1 MHETNSPH
9 DSPDSTP
16 PVRAPAPARKGLR
29 LRWRALARTLG
40 WLVLVALLLVLMLFG
55 WLFYAVQSERG
66 THQLW
71 VTLSWALR
79 GAISGEV
86 VSGTLRHGMTLRN
99 VVYTKDG
106 LRISIDEVQGQW
118 RIGYKPRRLHISTL
132 RASTVQVTLPPPAP
146 SAKPAS
152 LPASITLP
160 AIVDIDAL
168 AVERIRIQQG
178 AGATA
183 SVTELSALRGA
194 LHSDGV
200 RHRIAVDHLLTPF
213 GQTTLHGQLEGTRP
227 FALQAAATLDS
238 TLKGEQ
244 YQIAARAS
252 GSLQKLTLEAD
263 ATGDRLKGRAEVEA
277 TPFDAVPLVRA
288 QLSADHVNPRVFSP
302 GAPEA
307 DLAVR
312 ADVRPVEAGGAA
324 GAPLTVAG
332 PVSIRNAQAGPLDRQ
347 RLPLQSAEARIE
359 LNQER
364 QTVSDLLVQ
373 LTGKGRITGQGELE
387 DGRGGFDLDVRD
399 LDPRALHG
407 AMRTY
412 SLNGPLSVR
421 LEPGKQS
428 VALDLRGGNLRVFVS
443 ANADAQQVALDTA
456 RLEVAD
462 GRLLVDGTL
471 GLQGQQAF
479 ALKGR
484 ITNFDPAA
492 LTTAAKG
499 RINGDLE
506 ARGTLAEV
514 LEAVLTFG
522 VRDSEYAALPL
533 MANGKLHVKGRRLLP
548 SEMHLDVAGNR
559 ADARGSFGARG
570 DRLRVTVDAPQLAR
584 LQLGMAGTLTADA
597 DVSGTF
603 EKPQVLANYA
613 AESLVIG
620 PHRLASASG
629 RAEVRDGLNGRLQ
642 LVLNAHNYLGPYMVF
657 RDIAVNVN
665 GTQARHVFDLQAN
678 GALRG
683 RPLKLAARGNGG
695 ITQQGGTGWS
705 GTIEKLD
712 ATGTPTLTLKAP
724 TTLAVA
730 PGKLT
735 LGRTAMTFEQADIL
749 VESLAYQSGQF
760 RSVGN
765 VQALRVARV
774 LELVQM
780 LTGEPPPARSDLVLD
795 GNWNLTL
802 ADRAAGFA
810 EIRRRSGDLSI
821 NTGRTYVS
829 LGLSALQLRADV
841 RGDRL
846 NIAGNVVASR
856 IGTLTTDA
864 SAGLVREGGNLTFG
878 PASSLGGRVTLDVP
892 ELERVALLLGP
903 QLAFKGRMQAAL
915 TLAGTLGQ
923 PKLSGTVNGDGLAV
937 TVYDQG
943 IRLQDGVVRV
953 VLDQNVMDLRQV
965 EFRGGEGTLK
975 ATGRVQLDQA
985 NPNLAASIV
994 ADKLQLFA
1002 DPERTLIVSG
1012 DAKIEN
1018 RNEQIVIDGKFTVDR
1033 GLFDL
1038 PKESA
1043 PELGDDV
1050 VIVRRDARGARTGAA
1065 TNTPANVSSAE
1076 RPAGRFAPVINLTVD
1091 MGRDFR
1097 FKGAGADL
1105 LLRGQ
1110 LTVRSAPLSPMR
1122 GTGTIR
1128 IVDGTYEAF
1137 GRKLEID
1144 RGVLT
1149 FQGPLN
1155 NPNFNIRAMRR
1166 NQEVEAGVEVT
1177 GTVRQPRVRLVS
1189 EPNVADEEKLSW
1201 LMFGYGTESAGTG
1214 QRQALAGAALGV
1226 IGSAAGKNLVQ
1237 RFGLDEFSIGSSAM
1251 GLADHQVVSLGKSIS
1266 EKITVGYEQSL
1277 SSAASVVKV
1286 TWQISRRW
1294 SAVARGGTINGLS
1307 LLYNRRF
1314 DSLFSSEAEAR
1325 SRRNP
1330 NVDDPDSRRNEAE
1343 Q

>member
-1 MHETNSPH
+1 MRETASSPPA
-9 DSPDSTP
+9 PDNTP
-16 PVRAPAPARKGLR
+16 PARPPRGLR
-29 LRWRALARTLG
+29 LRWRALARMVG
-40 WLVLVALLLVLMLFG
+40 WLVLVVLLLLLLLLG

-71 VTLSWALR
+71 AALSWALR

-86 VSGTLRHGMTLRN
+86 VGGTLQHGMTLRN

-106 LRISIDEVQGQW
+106 LRVTIDEVQGQW
-118 RIGYKPRRLHISTL
+118 RIGYRPRRVHISTL
-132 RASTVQVTLPPPAP
+132 RAGTVEVTLPPPAP
-146 SAKPAS
+146 STKPAS
-152 LPASITLP
+152 LPVSITLP
-160 AIVDIDAL
+160 AIVDVDAL
-168 AVERIRIQQG
+168 AVEHIRVRRG

-183 SVTELSALRGA
+183 SVTKLSALRGA

-200 RHRIAVDHLLTPF
+200 RHRIAVDQLLTPY
-213 GQTTLHGQLEGTRP
+213 GRTTLHGQLEGTQP

-252 GSLQKLTLEAD
+252 GSLRHLTLEAD
-263 ATGDRLKGRAEVEA
+263 AAGDRLKGRAEVEA

-288 QLSADHVNPRVFSP
+288 QLSADHLNPRVFSA

-312 ADVRPVEAGGAA
+312 ADLRPVAGEA

-332 PVSIRNAQAGPLDRQ
+332 PVSVRNAQAGPLDRQ
-347 RLPLQSAEARIE
+347 RLPLQSAAAHIE
-359 LNQER
+359 LNQKQ
-364 QTVSDLLVQ
+364 QTVRDLVVQ
-373 LTGKGRITGQGELE
+373 LAGTGRITGQGELE
-387 DGRGGFDLDVRD
+387 EGRGGFDLDVRD

-407 AMRTY
+407 AMRSY
-412 SLNGPLSVR
+412 RLNGPLSVR

-428 VALDLRGGNLRVFVS
+428 VALDLRGGNLRLFVS
-443 ANADAQQVALDTA
+443 ANADAEQVALDTA
-456 RLEVAD
+456 RLEVAE
-462 GRLLVDGTL
+462 GRLLIDGTL

-499 RINGDLE
+499 RINGELE
-506 ARGTLAEV
+506 ARGTLAEA

-533 MANGKLHVKGRRLLP
+533 LANGRLHVRGRRLLP
-548 SEMHLDVAGNR
+548 SELHLDMAGNR

-584 LQLGMAGTLTADA
+584 LQLGMAGTLSADA
-597 DVSGTF
+597 DISGTL

-613 AESLVIG
+613 AEALVIG

-629 RAEVRDGLNGRLQ
+629 RAELRDGLNGRLQ
-642 LVLNAHNYLGPYMVF
+642 FALTARNYLGPYMVF
-657 RDIAVNVN
+657 RDIAVNIN
-665 GTQARHVFDLQAN
+665 GTQARHVFNIQAD

-695 ITQQGGTGWS
+695 ITQQGRTGWS
-705 GTIEKLD
+705 GTIEALD

-760 RSVGN
+760 RSAGQ

-780 LTGEPPPARSDLVLD
+780 FTGEPPPARSDLVLD

-802 ADRAAGFA
+802 AERAAGFA
-810 EIRRRSGDLSI
+810 EIRRRSGDLSV

-846 NIAGNVVASR
+846 NVNGNVVASR
-856 IGTLTTDA
+856 IGTLTADA

-985 NPNLAASIV
+985 NPNLSASIV

-1012 DAKIEN
+1012 DARIEN

-1050 VIVRRDARGARTGAA
+1050 VIVRRDARGARTG
-1065 TNTPANVSSAE
+1065 NTPANVSSAD

-1325 SRRNP
+1325 SRRNQ
-1330 NVDDPDSRRNEAE
+1330 NADDPDSRNEAE